1 METPIR
7 LKLQVTINN
16 GAMTTLINIHPGEI
30 LQKDFLEP
38 MGITAYKLS
47 KSIGVQQTRVS
58 QIIKGNTN
66 ITADMATRF
75 SKYFGTSAEVWMNLQ
90 GKYDIRKIR
99 REKSEALN
107 NIIPL
112 EIAV

>member
-1 METPIR
+1 M
-7 LKLQVTINN
+7 KTI
-16 GAMTTLINIHPGEI
+16 MNIHPGEI
-30 LQKDFLEP
+30 LEKDFLEP

-47 KSIGVQQTRVS
+47 KSIGVQQTRIS
-58 QIIKGNTN
+58 QIIKGNTS

-90 GKYDIRKIR
+90 GKFDIRKIR
-99 REKSEALN
+99 AEKSKILD

-112 EIAV
+112 ELA